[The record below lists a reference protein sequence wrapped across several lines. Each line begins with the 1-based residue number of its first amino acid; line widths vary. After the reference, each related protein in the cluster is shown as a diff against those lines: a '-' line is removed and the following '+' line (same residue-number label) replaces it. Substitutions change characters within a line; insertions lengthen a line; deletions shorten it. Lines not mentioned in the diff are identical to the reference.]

1 MRRDYTSKLYQD
13 YEKLQNKYDDKTIKL
28 KHMELRAI
36 VAEDEQHRLEKT
48 VAKKES
54 VIIEKNETIKELKKK

>member
-36 VAEDEQHRLEKT
+36 VAEDEQHRLEKLLQKRK
-48 VAKKES
+48 A
-54 VIIEKNETIKELKKK
+54 L